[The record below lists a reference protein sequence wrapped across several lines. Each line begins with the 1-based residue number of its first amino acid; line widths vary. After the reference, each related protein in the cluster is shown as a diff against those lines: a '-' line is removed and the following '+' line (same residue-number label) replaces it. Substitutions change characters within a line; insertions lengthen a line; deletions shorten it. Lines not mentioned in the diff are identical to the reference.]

1 MSTYKQFLASDINVT
16 PFEVNKRFS
25 FEGAAALTGS
35 NVGID
40 RYLGKNINLIPF
52 LSGSNP
58 TTGEVS
64 TQDQQLIYDS
74 VKLLYY
80 SNYLNNTASYGAQP
94 STASVS
100 YGLDDTGDVLFGPTS
115 SEGRYF
121 NYLQTDLT
129 FAKYFPTQSDS
140 IIGVLSIPTGLY
152 GNSVQ
157 PNTFNWIS
165 DSGSITD
172 DGEGN
177 LIFAS
182 TGQIC
187 GNIFYG
193 HGIAVITSDS
203 SPQGDTYGTA
213 RYGSS
218 LYGVSDSVIVE
229 NFVTSSNVSCS
240 FSSSITIY
248 ETQYKCTINEN
259 DFNFT
264 SNPSVTSGS
273 VANSSSIG
281 TFYTPGQ
288 YLYSWAT
295 GSDFSPYV
303 TTVGLYN
310 NDKELLAIG
319 KLSQPMPTSPTTD
332 TTILINIDR

>member
-58 TTGEVS
+58 TTGQVS

-80 SNYLNNTASYGAQP
+80 SNYLNNTGSYGAQP

-129 FAKYFPTQSDS
+129 FQKFFPTASDS
-140 IIGVLSIPTGLY
+140 IIGVISIPTGLY
-152 GNSVQ
+152 GNYIQ
-157 PNTFNWIS
+157 P
-165 DSGSITD
+165 DSFIFTSEKGDITD

-177 LIFAS
+177 LIYNL
-182 TGQIC
+182 TGDIC

-193 HGIAVITSDS
+193 HGIAILFNNRL
-203 SPQGDTYGTA
+203 PAGDVYGNA
-213 RYGSS
+213 IYGEA
-218 LYGVSDSVIVE
+218 LYGESNNVI
-229 NFVTSSNVSCS
+229 NSFISSSNVTCS

-273 VANSSSIG
+273 TANSSSIG
-281 TFYTPGQ
+281 TFYSPGQ

-310 NDKELLAIG
+310 NNKELLAIG